1 MRIKSE
7 SKLKLK
13 LSQDGSNHK
22 FNTQKPEDRKMKI
35 SLPLEDRKMKINLK
49 IPINDSG
56 QKMKISKDRIIEKSS
71 PDYQNK
77 TLKKQT
83 PDIFEYD

>member
-13 LSQDGSNHK
+13 LSSQDGSNHK
-22 FNTQKPEDRKMKI
+22 FNTQKPEDRK
-35 SLPLEDRKMKINLK
+35 LKINLK

-56 QKMKISKDRIIEKSS
+56 QKIKISKDRIIEKSS

-77 TLKKQT
+77 TLKKQN

>member
-22 FNTQKPEDRKMKI
+22 FNTHKPEDRKLKI
-35 SLPLEDRKMKINLK
+35 SLK
-49 IPINDSG
+49 IPTNDSG
-56 QKMKISKDRIIEKSS
+56 HKMVTKISKDRIIEKSS
-71 PDYQNK
+71 PDY
-77 TLKKQT
+77 
-83 PDIFEYD
+83 